1 MKNTVDYSQKI
12 SFILTLGLW
21 IFFFIFSLCF
31 SVPKEKK
38 SEFKTI
44 SLKLSQ
50 NVSSEKLAPVKAPIE
65 KPLLEESKKAAVVEQ
80 SEKKLSPKPSTK
92 PVEKAI
98 QKSTEKKTET
108 VKKTTQTKSVA
119 KPQNVVREEKLVQ
132 SIEDAMKAQQKIQK
146 KEVVWDESL
155 FADSEEVQSSNDS
168 SVVQVTTTTQELQGS
183 VAALS
188 TEYASEVSVSGT
200 ANKIVTREQRISEEK
215 LFSSL
220 QGAISQGGTVVSE
233 SMQQVT
239 RNAGTSIAMSD
250 GSVRQ
255 LIHPK
260 NIEIQ
265 LSVQAQKLIDSSK
278 EVSILFSVLDEG
290 TIPLAEITIS
300 PRGALPLLV
309 ESEIKAQI
317 AKWRFESGKGNGQA
331 RFTYSITKE

>member
-21 IFFFIFSLCF
+21 IFFFIFFLSF

-200 ANKIVTREQRISEEK
+200 ANKIVTSEQRISEEK

>member
-1 MKNTVDYSQKI
+1 M
-12 SFILTLGLW
+12 
-21 IFFFIFSLCF
+21 
-31 SVPKEKK
+31 
-38 SEFKTI
+38 
-44 SLKLSQ
+44 
-50 NVSSEKLAPVKAPIE
+50 
-65 KPLLEESKKAAVVEQ
+65 
-80 SEKKLSPKPSTK
+80 
-92 PVEKAI
+92 
-98 QKSTEKKTET
+98 
-108 VKKTTQTKSVA
+108 
-119 KPQNVVREEKLVQ
+119 
-132 SIEDAMKAQQKIQK
+132 
-146 KEVVWDESL
+146 
-155 FADSEEVQSSNDS
+155 
-168 SVVQVTTTTQELQGS
+168 QGS

-200 ANKIVTREQRISEEK
+200 ANKIVTSEQRISEEK